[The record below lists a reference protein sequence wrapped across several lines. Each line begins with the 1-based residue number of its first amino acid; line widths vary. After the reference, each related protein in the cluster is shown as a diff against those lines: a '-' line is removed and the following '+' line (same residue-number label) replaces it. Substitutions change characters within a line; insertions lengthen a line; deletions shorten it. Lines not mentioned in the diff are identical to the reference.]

1 MTRPHT
7 THYESCGCAEAERDA
22 LKAEVASLRETN
34 AKLNRRA
41 QASEAAALRVAQI
54 EQRIAEHKRGKPLG
68 RIEAQFAIAA
78 AETDRDAL
86 KAQVERLR
94 EEVFRAI
101 SIIQVGAHPDSERP
115 AVFKVLQ
122 AALASTPAQS
132 RAAHDADV
140 RAKALR
146 LSLWAHEAS
155 DFLDELWQEFPT
167 ESATWY
173 GANVLL
179 NEYKDIKALAERAPE
194 VER

>member
-7 THYESCGCAEAERDA
+7 THHESCGCCEAERDA
-22 LKAEVASLRETN
+22 LKAQVARLREI
-34 AKLNRRA
+34 L
-41 QASEAAALRVAQI
+41 
-54 EQRIAEHKRGKPLG
+54 
-68 RIEAQFAIAA
+68 
-78 AETDRDAL
+78 RDAL
-86 KAQVERLR
+86 PLSNGAAKDCRDDGFPKLADKHE
-94 EEVFRAI
+94 AI
-101 SIIQVGAHPDSERP
+101 SERISH
-115 AVFKVLQ
+115 
-122 AALASTPAQS
+122 ALASTPAQS
-132 RAAHDADV
+132 LAAHDAEV